1 MLETEDGVRDKDE
14 DAVDVTERG
23 VGLLEGEE
31 TDWMTGAG
39 SGGGGADGNRRG
51 VNAIKVVIVSVMAI
65 KLPILVGETL
75 GCRGDELK
83 EVSCETTKLT
93 QELAVKLEQGETFVS
108 GTQWQTE
115 K

>member
-51 VNAIKVVIVSVMAI
+51 VNAIKVVIVSVMAV

-83 EVSCETTKLT
+83 EVSCP
-93 QELAVKLEQGETFVS
+93 S
-108 GTQWQTE
+108 
-115 K
+115 